1 MQRPTVLALSAV
13 FKTLNDLY
21 AALGHCYMFLLRYE
35 SRGKKA
41 EKSIMFGDE
50 HKAKIETNINMITGV
65 NRPFN
70 FLTPNCTLDTRC

>member
-1 MQRPTVLALSAV
+1 MQRPTFVALSAV

-21 AALGHCYMFLLRYE
+21 AALGYMFLLRYE
-35 SRGKKA
+35 SRGKNA

-50 HKAKIETNINMITGV
+50 HKAKIETKINMITGV